1 MALLELKN
9 MTKRF
14 GGLTAVDNLNLA
26 VKKNQIYGIIGPN
39 GAGKTTAFNCITG
52 IHPPE
57 EGDVFW
63 QGKKITGAPPHKVA
77 AMGIVRTFQ
86 TIRLFSEMSVA
97 ENVMSGRHFRSTQ
110 GFWHGICHTPG
121 SLKDERSNWLKVKE
135 ALEFF
140 KIDNLAAESVGS
152 LAYGIQRKVEMARAL
167 VSEPEL
173 LILDE
178 PAAGLNDSETMELV
192 DTIYTIRNQGV
203 TILLIEHN
211 MDLVMTLT
219 DYITVINFGSP
230 IAEGIPEEIQS
241 NPLVIEAYL
250 GSEDDDDE

>member
-14 GGLTAVDNLNLA
+14 GGLTAVDNLNLT
-26 VKKNQIYGIIGPN
+26 VEKNQIYGIIGPN

-63 QGKKITGAPPHKVA
+63 QGKRITGAPPHRVA

-110 GFWHGICHTPG
+110 NFWHGICPTPG
-121 SLKDERSNWLKVKE
+121 SLKDERTNWLKVKE
-135 ALEFF
+135 VLEFF
-140 KIDNLAAESVGS
+140 KIDSLAAESVGS

-192 DTIYTIRNQGV
+192 DTIYTIRDQGV

-230 IAEGIPEEIQS
+230 IAEGIPDEIQS

>member
-1 MALLELKN
+1 M
-9 MTKRF
+9 
-14 GGLTAVDNLNLA
+14 DNLNLK
-26 VKKNQIYGIIGPN
+26 VERNQIYGIIGPN

-57 EGDVFW
+57 EGEVFW

-77 AMGIVRTFQ
+77 SMGIVRTFQ

-97 ENVMSGRHFRSTQ
+97 ENVMSGRHFRSRQ
-110 GFWHGICHTPG
+110 NFWHGICHTPS
-121 SLKDERSNWLKVKE
+121 SLRDERENWLKVKDG
-135 ALEFF
+135 LEFF
-140 KIDNLAAESVGS
+140 KIDHLAAEPVGS

-192 DTIYTIRNQGV
+192 DTIYTIRDKGI

-230 IAEGIPEEIQS
+230 IAEGIPEDIQS
-241 NPLVIEAYL
+241 DPMVIEAYL
-250 GSEDDDDE
+250 GSEDSDDE